1 MVKVTV
7 YKNENHQSVGFKT
20 LGHAGYAEAGQDI
33 VCSAISILTIN
44 TLNSIEKFTNDK
56 YSLNVHEENGIID
69 FRIKGNPSKESVLL
83 LDAMTLGLSDMA
95 EDKFYRNYIQL
106 TFEEV

>member
-20 LGHAGYAEAGQDI
+20 LGHAEYAKEGQDI
-33 VCSAISILTIN
+33 VCSAVSILTIN
-44 TLNSIEKFTNDK
+44 TLNSIEKFTNDPMVVDV
-56 YSLNVHEENGIID
+56 NERCGMID
-69 FRIKGNPSKESVLL
+69 FRVKGNPSKESLLL
-83 LDAMTLGLSDMA
+83 LDAMVLGLSDMA
-95 EDKFYRNYIQL
+95 EDKFYKKYMQL